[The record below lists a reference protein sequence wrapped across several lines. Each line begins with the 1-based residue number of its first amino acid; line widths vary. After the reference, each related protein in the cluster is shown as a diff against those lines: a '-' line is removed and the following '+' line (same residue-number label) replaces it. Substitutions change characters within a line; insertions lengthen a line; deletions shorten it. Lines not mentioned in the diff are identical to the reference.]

1 MNKGSK
7 GFYMKTLFEQA
18 VTILTL
24 GFSLLMAS
32 FNVHADA
39 AHKLQEKLEN
49 IDSYKASFSQ
59 EIRDEFNT
67 LLDSSSGYFELQ
79 RPKQFRWVVA
89 DPYEQEIV
97 ADGDN
102 LWQFDR
108 DIEQINVSE
117 LTTSLETTPAAILTK
132 NEVDIV
138 DNYNVAEIA
147 TSSEDTLLF
156 QLSSKAEDSLFER
169 LLMEFEG
176 EQLIALQ
183 VSDNLGQTTSI
194 EFSDINLAPGYA
206 KNHFAFTPP
215 DEVDVIDNRK
225 KVADNAKD
233 KP

>member
-1 MNKGSK
+1 
-7 GFYMKTLFEQA
+7 MKTLFEQA
-18 VTILTL
+18 VRILTL
-24 GFSLLMAS
+24 GLSLLVAS
-32 FNVHADA
+32 LNVQADA

-49 IDSYKASFSQ
+49 ISSYKASFSQ

-67 LLDSSSGYFELQ
+67 VLDSSSGYFELQ
-79 RPKQFRWVVA
+79 RPKQFRWIVA

-97 ADGDN
+97 ADGEN

-117 LTTSLETTPAAILTK
+117 LTASLETTPAAILTK
-132 NEVDIV
+132 DQVDIV

-147 TSSEDTLLF
+147 TSRDDTTLF

-176 EQLIALQ
+176 EKLIALQ

-194 EFSDINLAPGYA
+194 EFSAINLDPGFASDY
-206 KNHFAFTPP
+206 FAFSPP
-215 DEVDVIDNRK
+215 EDIDVIDNRN